1 MRKHY
6 MSRSQTRSMSTDYP
20 IGDPT
25 GGAAYGEYNDPL
37 SAAISVGG
45 SLIGGMMQADAASN
59 AANMQAASAAEAQR
73 QQREMFDIQNKQNVA
88 GRGAGYQ
95 GFNQIRSMLPGEYTK
110 YDEQGNA
117 IGTATGQDYLTHQFN
132 AQDFQN
138 NLDPGYQFR
147 LQQGQMANQA
157 MLNKA
162 GGLIG
167 GNALQGMNDYNQG
180 MASQEYA
187 NTFNRYQTQRG
198 NIYNTLA
205 SIAGLGQTA
214 QGQQNQLAQNF
225 ANTQTGL
232 ITGAGAAQAAGQ
244 VGAANALGG
253 AFGNIGNTL
262 AFGQM
267 MKQPAY
273 NNYNTP
279 GYGNSRFNSYDAQA
293 AGGWGI
299 E

>member
-1 MRKHY
+1 
-6 MSRSQTRSMSTDYP
+6 MSADYP

-25 GGAAYGEYNDPL
+25 GGAAYGEFNDPV

-73 QQREMFDIQNKQNVA
+73 QQREMFDIQNKQNTA

-95 GFNQIRSMLPGEYTK
+95 GFNQIRSMLPGQYTQ

-117 IGTATGQDYLTHQFN
+117 IGQATGQDYLTHQFN

-147 LQQGQMANQA
+147 LQQGQLANQA
-157 MLNKA
+157 ALNK
-162 GGLIG
+162 GGGFIG
-167 GNALQGMNDYNQG
+167 GNVLQGLNDYNQG

-244 VGAANALGG
+244 VGAANAMSNALG
-253 AFGNIGNTL
+253 NVGNTV
-262 AFGQM
+262 AFSQM
-267 MKQPAY
+267 MKQPGY
-273 NNYNTP
+273 NQTP
-279 GYGNSRFNSYDAQA
+279 SINRWSNSQQGYFDPSY
-293 AGGWGI
+293 AGP
-299 E
+299 

>member
-1 MRKHY
+1 
-6 MSRSQTRSMSTDYP
+6 MSTDYP

-45 SLIGGMMQADAASN
+45 SLIGGMMQSDAAQG
-59 AANMQAASAAEAQR
+59 AAETQAAASRYAAEKQK
-73 QQREMFDIQNKQNVA
+73 EMFDIQNKQNAA

-95 GFNQIRSMLPGEYTK
+95 GFNQIRSMLPGQYTQ
-110 YDEQGNA
+110 YDEQGNV
-117 IGTATGQDYLTHQFN
+117 IGQATGQDYLTRQFN
-132 AQDFQN
+132 AQDFQQN
-138 NLDPGYQFR
+138 IDPGYAFR
-147 LQQGQMANQA
+147 LQQGQLANQA
-157 MLNKA
+157 MANKA

-167 GNALQGMNDYNQG
+167 GNALAGLQDYTQGQ
-180 MASQEYA
+180 ASQEYGNA
-187 NTFNRYQTQRG
+187 FNRFQTQRG

-244 VGAANALGG
+244 IGAANALGG
-253 AFGNIGNTL
+253 AFSNIGNTL

-267 MKQPAY
+267 MKQPTY
-273 NNYNTP
+273 SPPVNNA
-279 GYGNSRFNSYDAQA
+279 SSSY
-293 AGGWGI
+293 WGR
-299 E
+299 

>member
-1 MRKHY
+1 
-6 MSRSQTRSMSTDYP
+6 
-20 IGDPT
+20 
-25 GGAAYGEYNDPL
+25 
-37 SAAISVGG
+37 
-45 SLIGGMMQADAASN
+45 MMQADAAGN

-73 QQREMFDIQNKQNVA
+73 QQREMFDIQNKQNAA

-95 GFNQIRSMLPGEYTK
+95 GFNQIRSMLPGQYTQ

-117 IGTATGQDYLTHQFN
+117 IGQATGQDYLTRQFN
-132 AQDFQN
+132 AQDFQQN
-138 NLDPGYQFR
+138 VDPGYAFR
-147 LQQGQMANQA
+147 LQQGQLANQA
-157 MLNKA
+157 MANKA

-167 GNALQGMNDYNQG
+167 GNALQGLNEYNQG
-180 MASQEYA
+180 AASQEYA
-187 NTFNRYQTQRG
+187 NAFNRFQTQRG

-267 MKQPAY
+267 MKRPQNPY
-273 NNYNTP
+273 VNTYGASS
-279 GYGNSRFNSYDAQA
+279 GYAPTSGSFGYDAA
-293 AGGWGI
+293 AGQI
-299 E
+299 

>member
-1 MRKHY
+1 

-45 SLIGGMMQADAASN
+45 SLIGGMMQADASRD
-59 AANMQAASAAEAQR
+59 AAGMQAAASAEAQR
-73 QQREMFDIQNKQNVA
+73 QQREMFDIQNKQNAA

-110 YDEQGNA
+110 YDEQGNI
-117 IGTATGQDYLTHQFN
+117 IGTATGQDYLTRQFN
-132 AQDFQN
+132 AQDFQQN
-138 NLDPGYQFR
+138 VDPGYAFR
-147 LQQGQMANQA
+147 LQQGQLANQA
-157 MLNKA
+157 MANKA

-167 GNALQGMNDYNQG
+167 GNALQGLNEYNQG
-180 MASQEYA
+180 AASQEYA
-187 NTFNRYQTQRG
+187 NAFNRFQTQRG

-232 ITGAGAAQAAGQ
+232 VTGAGAAQAAGQ

-253 AFGNIGNTL
+253 AFSNIGNTL

-267 MKQPAY
+267 MKQPGY
-273 NNYNTP
+273 NQTP
-279 GYGNSRFNSYDAQA
+279 SINRWSNSQQGYFDPSY
-293 AGGWGI
+293 AGP
-299 E
+299 

>member
-1 MRKHY
+1 M
-6 MSRSQTRSMSTDYP
+6 P
-20 IGDPT
+20 IG
-25 GGAAYGEYNDPL
+25 AAL
-37 SAAISVGG
+37 VMAGG

-73 QQREMFDIQNKQNVA
+73 QQREMFDITNKQNAA

-95 GFNQIRSMLPGEYTK
+95 GFNQIRSMLPGQYTQ
-110 YDEQGNA
+110 YDEQGNP

-147 LQQGQMANQA
+147 LQQGQLANQA

-167 GNALQGMNDYNQG
+167 GNALQGLNDYNQG
-180 MASQEYA
+180 MASQEYVNA
-187 NTFNRYQTQRG
+187 FNRFQTQRN

-205 SIAGLGQTA
+205 SIAGLGQTS
-214 QGQQNQLAQNF
+214 QQQANQANQNF
-225 ANTQTGL
+225 ANNQTGL

-244 VGAANALGG
+244 IGSANAMSNALGG
-253 AFGNIGNTL
+253 VGNAAMFNQ
-262 AFGQM
+262 F
-267 MKQPAY
+267 MKQPSTPAY

-279 GYGNSRFNSYDAQA
+279 GYGNTSRFNSYDAQA

>member
-25 GGAAYGEYNDPL
+25 GGAAYGEFNDPVT
-37 SAAISVGG
+37 AAISVGG
-45 SLIGGMMQADAASN
+45 SLIGGMMQSDAASS
-59 AANMQAASAAEAQR
+59 AANTQAAASAEAQR
-73 QQREMFDIQNKQNVA
+73 QQREMFDIQNKQNAA

-95 GFNQIRSMLPGEYTK
+95 GFNQIRSMLPGQYTQ

-117 IGTATGQDYLTHQFN
+117 IGKATGQDYLTHQFN

-138 NLDPGYQFR
+138 NIDPGYQFR

-157 MLNKA
+157 MANKA

-167 GNALQGMNDYNQG
+167 GNALQGLNDYNQG
-180 MASQEYA
+180 MASQEYGNA
-187 NTFNRYQTQRG
+187 FNRYQTQRG
-198 NIYNTLA
+198 NIFNTLA

-232 ITGAGAAQAAGQ
+232 VTGAGAAQAAGQ
-244 VGAANALGG
+244 VGAANAMGN
-253 AFGNIGNTL
+253 AFGNIGNTI
-262 AFGQM
+262 AFSQM
-267 MKQPAY
+267 MKNPTA
-273 NNYNTP
+273 
-279 GYGNSRFNSYDAQA
+279 GRF
-293 AGGWGI
+293 I
-299 E
+299 P

>member
-1 MRKHY
+1 
-6 MSRSQTRSMSTDYP
+6 MSRSQTRSMSADYP

-25 GGAAYGEYNDPL
+25 GGAAYGEFNDPV

-45 SLIGGMMQADAASN
+45 NLIGGMMQADAASN

-73 QQREMFDIQNKQNVA
+73 QQREMFDIQNKQNAA

-95 GFNQIRSMLPGEYTK
+95 GFNQIRSMLPGQYTQ

-117 IGTATGQDYLTHQFN
+117 IGQATGQDYLTRQFT
-132 AQDFQN
+132 AEDFQKN
-138 NLDPGYQFR
+138 IDPGYAFR
-147 LQQGQMANQA
+147 LQQGQLANQA
-157 MLNKA
+157 ALNKA

-167 GNALQGMNDYNQG
+167 GNALTGMNDYSQN
-180 MASQEYA
+180 MASQEYGNA
-187 NTFNRYQTQRG
+187 FNRFQTQRG

-214 QGQQNQLAQNF
+214 QGQTNQLAQNF

-244 VGAANALGG
+244 VGAANAYSNSLN
-253 AFGNIGNTL
+253 NIGNTV
-262 AFGQM
+262 AFSQM
-267 MKQPAY
+267 MKQPGY
-273 NNYNTP
+273 NQTP
-279 GYGNSRFNSYDAQA
+279 SINRWSNSQQGYFDPSY
-293 AGGWGI
+293 AGP
-299 E
+299 